1 MQLHAAGSD
10 AHKLLRSGTNI
21 GYVAIVISQGGGLT
35 HILDS
40 ILAILQIIRWGRPSE
55 LANGVRKMACIG
67 QPLRFYV
74 RFENPVVEEKSC
86 RTAEFRKFII
96 PCIIPSL

>member
-21 GYVAIVISQGGGLT
+21 GYVAIVISQGGVT

-40 ILAILQIIRWGRPSE
+40 ILAILEDNSVGETFR
-55 LANGVRKMACIG
+55 IG
-67 QPLRFYV
+67 Q
-74 RFENPVVEEKSC
+74 
-86 RTAEFRKFII
+86 
-96 PCIIPSL
+96 

>member
-1 MQLHAAGSD
+1 MVKICKHQLTFGNNNSLKSCDATPRNATGGSD

-40 ILAILQIIRWGRPSE
+40 INLCNTSDHSVGKPYR
-55 LANGVRKMACIG
+55 IG
-67 QPLRFYV
+67 Q
-74 RFENPVVEEKSC
+74 
-86 RTAEFRKFII
+86 
-96 PCIIPSL
+96 

>member
-40 ILAILQIIRWGRPSE
+40 IFAILEDNSVGDTFR
-55 LANGVRKMACIG
+55 IG
-67 QPLRFYV
+67 Q
-74 RFENPVVEEKSC
+74 
-86 RTAEFRKFII
+86 
-96 PCIIPSL
+96 